1 MRLHL
6 LGTGT
11 PILDRQRLATTAIL
25 IETGAEKIL
34 FDAGRGVTSQLLQQ
48 GIDPTAVG
56 TLFITHHHYDHIAD
70 LGEFLLSNWH
80 NGRTAPIHVFGPP
93 GTAAI
98 IRALFDQVFAR
109 DIAFALFSDGDAVDI
124 RQLVKVVDVGSGLV
138 GEGNGW
144 RVWAEYVN
152 HGNSLGLS
160 ETEWPCLGYRLEAG
174 GKVIT
179 IGGDTVAC
187 AGLAKLANAAD
198 LLVIA
203 CYLADQELTTPGFAR
218 LAKHVIASS
227 GQVGQIANAAGVQKL
242 VLTHFRRKS
251 AALMLA
257 LVEDVR
263 ANFVG
268 ELYIGEDLMI
278 IEI

>member
-1 MRLHL
+1 M
-6 LGTGT
+6 
-11 PILDRQRLATTAIL
+11 
-25 IETGAEKIL
+25 
-34 FDAGRGVTSQLLQQ
+34 
-48 GIDPTAVG
+48 
-56 TLFITHHHYDHIAD
+56 
-70 LGEFLLSNWH
+70 
-80 NGRTAPIHVFGPP
+80 
-93 GTAAI
+93 
-98 IRALFDQVFAR
+98 
-109 DIAFALFSDGDAVDI
+109 
-124 RQLVKVVDVGSGLV
+124 
-138 GEGNGW
+138 
-144 RVWAEYVN
+144 
-152 HGNSLGLS
+152 
-160 ETEWPCLGYRLEAG
+160 
-174 GKVIT
+174 IT

-227 GQVGQIANAAGVQKL
+227 GQVGQIASQAGVQKL

-263 ANFVG
+263 ANFAG